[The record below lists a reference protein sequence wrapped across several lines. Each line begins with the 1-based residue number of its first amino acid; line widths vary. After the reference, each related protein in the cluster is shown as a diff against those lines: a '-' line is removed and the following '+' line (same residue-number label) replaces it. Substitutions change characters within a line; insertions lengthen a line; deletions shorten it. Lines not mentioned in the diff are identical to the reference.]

1 MSKYK
6 EATDKTTGDYPV
18 VISKMDPLIIRVSP
32 LVLVVGTTSYSAKIK
47 TAIKWKG
54 FFIYSSGLGEP
65 IYQQEFK
72 NSDNLQNTN
81 SENSPLYLAVKEEAT
96 KWIDSLEDSF
106 AHTAEKNIVDMLR
119 EIKFQNHF
127 DLTGHTAN
135 ASDYPNLEMCTT
147 TPTYIHKIL
156 EQLTELNVKLNNL
169 NAIIFGGTLQ
179 EVTVDGTDI
188 SVDSIGEVTS
198 EIDSTLKNKSVVV
211 RMESLEKKIEN
222 VQKSI
227 GIADDEDKTV
237 QTYLKNIGEYIGIDD
252 EENGFS
258 VRGQLTSLNNNLAN
272 GLTELKKSIIGDGLT
287 PEEVAEGKKDCL
299 NDTIDKWYGLLY
311 NVLETV
317 VGRIGAFGTGADSLY
332 GRLNIIDSNGN
343 VPYSD
348 ENTLWKKIV
357 SISNAPIISKSEDE
371 YVFNINHLQYL
382 TNIVNEMGNNDDGNL
397 LLNLD
402 GGEHKITVL
411 KGLRDTLERFMYPA
425 YKKENDDW
433 VLDYDN
439 PMAKKLWEAFAGKN
453 QYIKQTWENA
463 STIKEA
469 VGVFGDGMQNN
480 TVCSHLV
487 SFNKILDTNDHSLS
501 KWINHYY
508 NTKCG
513 FGNDTDLLEALK
525 GCMEY
530 GHTGTSYVTSAPS
543 ERGFDGVNSNAW
555 GMRMYIT
562 QTYDG
567 NGEPY

>member
-54 FFIYSSGLGEP
+54 FYIYSSGLGEP

-72 NSDNLQNTN
+72 NSSNLQNTN

-106 AHTAEKNIVDMLR
+106 ATASEKNIVDMLR

-135 ASDYPNLEMCTT
+135 ASDYPNLEICTG

-179 EVTVDGTDI
+179 SVDVSKDGTEI
-188 SVDSIGEVTS
+188 SVVNGDEVTS

-227 GIADDEDKTV
+227 GIADGKNKTTV
-237 QTYLKNIGEYIGIDD
+237 QAYLKNIGEYIGIDD
-252 EENGFS
+252 KENGFS
-258 VRGQLTSLNNNLAN
+258 VRGQLTSLNKNLAA
-272 GLTELKKSIIGDGLT
+272 LKKSIVSDDELT

-299 NDTIDKWYGLLY
+299 NDTIDKWYGELY
-311 NVLETV
+311 NVLNTMV
-317 VGRIGAFGTGADSLY
+317 CRIGDFGTGPDSLY
-332 GRLNIIDSNGN
+332 GRLNIADSEGN
-343 VPYSD
+343 VPFTD

-382 TNIVNEMGNNDDGNL
+382 TNIVNEMGNNGSP
-397 LLNLD
+397 LLNLN
-402 GGEHKITVL
+402 GGEYKITVL

-433 VLDYDN
+433 VLDYDI
-439 PMAKKLWEAFAGKN
+439 PMAEKLWEAFAGKN

-463 STIKEA
+463 LTIKEA

-480 TVCSHLV
+480 TVCSHLA
-487 SFNKILDTNDHSLS
+487 SFNKILDTNEHSLS
-501 KWINHYY
+501 SLINSYY
-508 NTKCG
+508 DATPNG
-513 FGNDTDLLEALK
+513 ASDLFHAL
-525 GCMEY
+525 GACI
-530 GHTGTSYVTSAPS
+530 GHGDIGAGYTTSVPE
-543 ERGFDGVNSNAW
+543 ERGFNSYYTNSW
-555 GMRMYIT
+555 GMHVYM
-562 QTYDG
+562 
-567 NGEPY
+567 E

>member
-106 AHTAEKNIVDMLR
+106 ATASEKNIVDMLR

-135 ASDYPNLEMCTT
+135 ASDYPNLEICTG

-179 EVTVDGTDI
+179 SVDVSESGTEI
-188 SVDSIGEVTS
+188 SVVNVKDGEITS
-198 EIDSTLKNKSVVV
+198 DNDSTSKNKSIIA
-211 RMESLEKKIEN
+211 RMKSLEDKIEN

-227 GIADDEDKTV
+227 GIADDKDKTV
-237 QTYLKNIGEYIGIDD
+237 QIYLKNIGEYIGIDD

-258 VRGQLTSLNNNLAN
+258 VRGQLTSLNKNLEN
-272 GLTELKKSIIGDGLT
+272 GLTALKKSIIGDGLT

-317 VGRIGAFGTGADSLY
+317 VGRIGAFGTGPDSLY
-332 GRLNIIDSNGN
+332 GRLNIADSKGN
-343 VPYSD
+343 VPFTD

-382 TNIVNEMGNNDDGNL
+382 TNIVNEMGNNGSP
-397 LLNLD
+397 LLNLN
-402 GGEHKITVL
+402 GGEYKITVL

-433 VLDYDN
+433 VLDYDI
-439 PMAKKLWEAFAGKN
+439 PMAEKLWEAFAGKN

-463 STIKEA
+463 LTIKEA

-480 TVCSHLV
+480 TVCSHLA

-508 NTKCG
+508 DCSKNNTNLFTMLKDSLFNGNRGCDYYCKEG
-513 FGNDTDLLEALK
+513 FGTSDT
-525 GCMEY
+525 G
-530 GHTGTSYVTSAPS
+530 
-543 ERGFDGVNSNAW
+543 W
-555 GMRMYIT
+555 GMAVHFDTIV
-562 QTYDG
+562 
-567 NGEPY
+567 NF